1 MIRVVQIPQRCF
13 VSRELMS
20 RKGKG
25 VSKEDALFASRSEPM
40 TLDTFSFQAKR
51 YRKLLREHIDYLDI
65 YDRGG
70 GDIPGWSD
78 RWRRLLRIVKS
89 LKEPVTEYRRLLEDP
104 SQLPRPVV
112 LHRSLLL
119 ATLQQADTHTKNLLT
134 DLADLRACPQS
145 SSERARKLRYAI
157 QKNVTL
163 LNQASQDTLLYTHEL
178 LDKIR
183 F

>member
-1 MIRVVQIPQRCF
+1 M
-13 VSRELMS
+13 
-20 RKGKG
+20 
-25 VSKEDALFASRSEPM
+25 SKEDALFASRPEPM
-40 TLDTFSFQAKR
+40 TLDTFSSQAKS
-51 YRKLLREHIDYLDI
+51 YRKILREQIDDLDV

-89 LKEPVTEYRRLLEDP
+89 LKEPVTEFRKLLEDP

-112 LHRSLLL
+112 LQRSLLL
-119 ATLQQADTHTKNLLT
+119 ATLQQADAHTKNLLT
-134 DLADLRACPQS
+134 DLADLRACSQP

-163 LNQASQDTLLYTHEL
+163 LTQASQDTLFYTHEL